1 MSYCIPKADANAFIA
16 GLKSGAINAEQLMDM
31 TSAER
36 RAVFE
41 KVVGKANAEG
51 INAAFESK
59 LLLKDQQRGLQRWAE
74 QMAGLSPKT
83 KKDFIEKISKLEN
96 VLEPAEEKAFL
107 ADLAAKKFGSSI
119 TFDEAKTIS
128 TGAKNIATLKEKWNP
143 DTQTWSSETDRLAYG
158 AAFVA
163 YQDYIAALMRDANS
177 KTFKEWLL
185 QPNARVILDI
195 ANSIKGI
202 VASLDNSFYGRQ
214 GYKVLTTNPDIW
226 ARGFANS
233 WKDMASTIMGGDP
246 IAAIKADIYSR
257 PNAMNGKYD
266 NGKFALGKDFE
277 EAFPT
282 TLPEMIP
289 GLGRLYKMSEAAF
302 VGGALR
308 FRADLADRL
317 IPKAEAMGVDMSA
330 PGAQAE
336 AIGDLVNSMTGR
348 GNIGRLSMIGEPIN
362 AAFFSIRFFKS
373 NWDTL
378 TAHTLGFGIEAGP
391 ARSFVRKQAASNLL
405 RIVGTTALVLMIADM
420 IDDDTVEW
428 DPRSSNFGKIKI
440 GNTRFDI
447 SGGMGSLVVL
457 AARMVSGSTK
467 NTKGK
472 VRSLMGGKFGSRTR
486 LDVLEDFAEG
496 KASPL
501 AGKFLDWARGTDFAG
516 EKLTYTGQALGLVTP
531 IGASTA
537 YESLQDPNS
546 APLLAVMILDGLGFG
561 ANTYG
566 TKRERKAKPAEIW
579 EGAYWEGDDDD
590 ETQGMSAP

>member
-1 MSYCIPKADANAFIA
+1 MDVS
-16 GLKSGAINAEQLMDM
+16 SGD
-31 TSAER
+31 R
-36 RAVFE
+36 RAIFE

-51 INAAFESK
+51 VNAAFESK
-59 LLLKDQQRGLQRWAE
+59 LLLKDQQRGLQRWIE
-74 QMAGLSPKT
+74 QTAGLSPKT
-83 KKDFIEKISKLEN
+83 KKDFIDKIQKMKDI
-96 VLEPAEEKAFL
+96 LEPAEEKAFL
-107 ADLAAKKFGSSI
+107 ADIAAKKFGAHI
-119 TFDEAKTIS
+119 TVDEAKVIS
-128 TGAKNIATLKEKWNP
+128 TGAKEIATLKEKWNA
-143 DTQTWSSETDRLAYG
+143 DTQTWASETDRLAYG
-158 AAFVA
+158 TKFVD
-163 YQDYIAALMRDANS
+163 YQDYVAALMRDANS
-177 KTFKEWLL
+177 KTFKEWLT

-202 VASLDNSFYGRQ
+202 VASLDNSFFGRQ
-214 GYKVLTTNPDIW
+214 GFKVLATNPDIW
-226 ARGFANS
+226 ARGFLKS
-233 WKDMASTIMGGDP
+233 WFDMRDSLMGRDP
-246 IAAIKADIYSR
+246 IAAIKADIFSR

-317 IPKAEAMGVDMSA
+317 IPRAERAGVDMSS

-336 AIGDLVNSMTGR
+336 AIGDLINSMTGR
-348 GNIGRLSMIGEPIN
+348 GNIGRLSMLGEPIN

-391 ARSFVRKQAASNLL
+391 ARSFVRRQAALNLL
-405 RIVGTTALVLMIADM
+405 SIIATMATILLIADT

-428 DPRSSNFGKIKI
+428 DPRSSNFAKIKI

-447 SGGMGSLVVL
+447 SGGMGSLAVL
-457 AARMVSGSTK
+457 AARMATGSTK

-472 VRSLMGGKFGSRTR
+472 VRSLTGGKFGSRNR

-516 EKLTYTGQALGLVTP
+516 EKLTYTGQALGLITP

-537 YESLQDPNS
+537 YEAAQDPNA
-546 APLLAVMILDGLGFG
+546 APLLAVMMADALGFG
-561 ANTYG
+561 ASTYSS
-566 TKRERKAKPAEIW
+566 KRERRPAPREIW
-579 EGAYWEGDDDD
+579 ESEYWGGDDDG
-590 ETQGMSAP
+590 TQQQPEATQ

>member
-16 GLKSGAINAEQLMDM
+16 ALKSGAINAEQMMDM

-59 LLLKDQQRGLQRWAE
+59 LILKDQQRGLQRWAE

-83 KKDFIEKISKLEN
+83 RKDFIAKIQKLEN

-107 ADLAAKKFGSSI
+107 ADLAAKKFGAAI

-128 TGAKNIATLKEKWNP
+128 TGAKNIATLKEKWSP
-143 DTQTWSSETDRLAYG
+143 DTQTWSNETDRLAYG

-163 YQDYIAALMRDANS
+163 YQDYIAALMRDTNS

-202 VASLDNSFYGRQ
+202 VASLDNSFFGRQ
-214 GYKVLTTNPDIW
+214 GFKVLATNPDIW
-226 ARGFANS
+226 ARGFVKS
-233 WKDMASTIMGGDP
+233 WGDMASSVMGGDP
-246 IAAIKADIYSR
+246 IAAIKADIFSR

-266 NGKFALGKDFE
+266 NAKIALGKEFE

-289 GLGRLYKMSEAAF
+289 GLGRLYKMSESAF

-317 IPKAEAMGVDMSA
+317 IPRAERADVDMSS

-336 AIGDLVNSMTGR
+336 AIGDLINSMTGR
-348 GNIGRLSMIGEPIN
+348 GNIGKLAMIGEPIN

-378 TAHTLGFGIEAGP
+378 TAHTLGFGIEKGP
-391 ARSFVRKQAASNLL
+391 ARTFVRKQAALNLL
-405 RIVGTTALVLMIADM
+405 GIVATMAMILMIADT
-420 IDDDTVEW
+420 IDDDAVDW

-447 SGGMGSLVVL
+447 SGGMASLITL
-457 AARMVSGSTK
+457 AARMAMGNSK
-467 NTKGK
+467 NATNGRIRKINRWDAI
-472 VRSLMGGKFGSRTR
+472 VRFSS
-486 LDVLEDFAEG
+486 G

-501 AGKFLDWARGTDFAG
+501 AGTMINLARGKDAIG
-516 EKLTYTGQALGLVTP
+516 NDVTYTNEVLKLITP
-531 IGASTA
+531 IGASTGREA
-537 YESLQDPNS
+537 LKDPNA
-546 APLLAVMILDGLGFG
+546 APFLLVMLADGIGFG

-566 TKRERKAKPAEIW
+566 AKADRDTKHPREMWDPE
-579 EGAYWEGDDDD
+579 YWNADD
-590 ETQGMSAP
+590 ETTQPQAAP